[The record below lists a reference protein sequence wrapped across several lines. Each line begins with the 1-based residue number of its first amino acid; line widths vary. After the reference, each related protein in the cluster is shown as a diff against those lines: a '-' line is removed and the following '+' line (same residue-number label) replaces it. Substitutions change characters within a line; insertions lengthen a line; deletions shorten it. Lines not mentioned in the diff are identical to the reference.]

1 MRLLL
6 RLASAEDAPVIWEM
20 QKIAFRELLERYQ
33 DYDTSPANQSL
44 DQLRLRCSQKD
55 RYYYFIDVDGNPVG
69 VLSVTDKQDG
79 SRKRLSPMFILPQF
93 QGRGYAQE
101 AIRQAEK
108 IHGERGWELDTI
120 LQEERLV
127 HLYEKMG
134 YRKTGKTAAVNP
146 RMTLVF
152 YSHKRLSPMDTKK
165 EKPSDFMIEIRRLFA
180 RCIELTGKP
189 DCKPGFPIFPFARLD
204 CLNDPSGA
212 CLFSTELATG
222 VFQTGTLRLG
232 LLTRFDLKRNRIGLI
247 LFNLIFL

>member
-1 MRLLL
+1 MELVL
-6 RLASAEDAPVIWEM
+6 RLASAEDAPVIWKM

-33 DYDTSPANQSL
+33 DYDISPVNQSL

-55 RYYYFIDVDGNPVG
+55 RYYYFINVDENPVG
-69 VLSVTDKQDG
+69 VLSVTDMQDG

-101 AIRQAEK
+101 AMKQAEK

-134 YRKTGKTAAVNP
+134 YQKTGKTAAVNP

-152 YSHKRLSPMDTKK
+152 YQKL
-165 EKPSDFMIEIRRLFA
+165 
-180 RCIELTGKP
+180 
-189 DCKPGFPIFPFARLD
+189 
-204 CLNDPSGA
+204 
-212 CLFSTELATG
+212 
-222 VFQTGTLRLG
+222 
-232 LLTRFDLKRNRIGLI
+232 
-247 LFNLIFL
+247 

>member
-1 MRLLL
+1 MRLEL
-6 RLASAEDAPVIWEM
+6 RLASVEDAPAIWEM

-55 RYYYFIDVDGNPVG
+55 RYYYFIEVDGNPVG

-79 SRKRLSPMFILPQF
+79 SRKSLSQMFILPQF

-101 AIRQAEK
+101 AMKQAEK

-152 YSHKRLSPMDTKK
+152 YQKL
-165 EKPSDFMIEIRRLFA
+165 
-180 RCIELTGKP
+180 
-189 DCKPGFPIFPFARLD
+189 
-204 CLNDPSGA
+204 
-212 CLFSTELATG
+212 
-222 VFQTGTLRLG
+222 
-232 LLTRFDLKRNRIGLI
+232 
-247 LFNLIFL
+247 

>member
-1 MRLLL
+1 ML
-6 RLASAEDAPVIWEM
+6 RIKEFGNKVYMEISKENDIEIVEFTEEDHQSLTM
-20 QKIAFRELLERYQ
+20 ELLSKGRVKK
-33 DYDTSPANQSL
+33 N
-44 DQLRLRCSQKD
+44 K
-55 RYYYFIDVDGNPVG
+55 VDSKAVSYTHLNTVG

-152 YSHKRLSPMDTKK
+152 YQKL
-165 EKPSDFMIEIRRLFA
+165 
-180 RCIELTGKP
+180 
-189 DCKPGFPIFPFARLD
+189 
-204 CLNDPSGA
+204 
-212 CLFSTELATG
+212 
-222 VFQTGTLRLG
+222 
-232 LLTRFDLKRNRIGLI
+232 
-247 LFNLIFL
+247 

>member
-1 MRLLL
+1 MAPGSAAGQADSFLIFNQEQSEVKKMELVL
-6 RLASAEDAPVIWEM
+6 RLASAEDAPVIWKM
-20 QKIAFRELLERYQ
+20 HKIAFRELLERYQ
-33 DYDTSPANQSL
+33 DYDISPVNQSL

-55 RYYYFIDVDGNPVG
+55 RYYYFINVDENPVG

-101 AIRQAEK
+101 AMKQAEK

-152 YSHKRLSPMDTKK
+152 YQKL
-165 EKPSDFMIEIRRLFA
+165 
-180 RCIELTGKP
+180 
-189 DCKPGFPIFPFARLD
+189 
-204 CLNDPSGA
+204 
-212 CLFSTELATG
+212 
-222 VFQTGTLRLG
+222 
-232 LLTRFDLKRNRIGLI
+232 
-247 LFNLIFL
+247 

>member
-1 MRLLL
+1 MELVL

-33 DYDTSPANQSL
+33 DYDTSPANQAL

-55 RYYYFIDVDGNPVG
+55 RYYYFIDVNGKPVG

-134 YRKTGKTAAVNP
+134 YQKTGKTAAVNS
-146 RMTLVF
+146 RMTVVF
-152 YSHKRLSPMDTKK
+152 Y
-165 EKPSDFMIEIRRLFA
+165 EKL
-180 RCIELTGKP
+180 
-189 DCKPGFPIFPFARLD
+189 
-204 CLNDPSGA
+204 
-212 CLFSTELATG
+212 
-222 VFQTGTLRLG
+222 
-232 LLTRFDLKRNRIGLI
+232 
-247 LFNLIFL
+247 

>member
-1 MRLLL
+1 MRLEL
-6 RLASAEDAPVIWEM
+6 RLAFTEDAPAIWEM
-20 QKIAFRELLERYQ
+20 QKIAFRGLLERYQ

-79 SRKRLSPMFILPQF
+79 SRKRLCPMFILPQF

-101 AIRQAEK
+101 AMRQTEK

-152 YSHKRLSPMDTKK
+152 YQKL
-165 EKPSDFMIEIRRLFA
+165 
-180 RCIELTGKP
+180 
-189 DCKPGFPIFPFARLD
+189 
-204 CLNDPSGA
+204 
-212 CLFSTELATG
+212 
-222 VFQTGTLRLG
+222 
-232 LLTRFDLKRNRIGLI
+232 
-247 LFNLIFL
+247 

>member
-1 MRLLL
+1 MVLVL

-55 RYYYFIDVDGNPVG
+55 RFYYFIDVDGNPVG

-79 SRKRLSPMFILPQF
+79 SRMRLSPMFILPQF

-134 YRKTGKTAAVNP
+134 YRKTGKTTAVNP

-152 YSHKRLSPMDTKK
+152 YQKL
-165 EKPSDFMIEIRRLFA
+165 
-180 RCIELTGKP
+180 
-189 DCKPGFPIFPFARLD
+189 
-204 CLNDPSGA
+204 
-212 CLFSTELATG
+212 
-222 VFQTGTLRLG
+222 
-232 LLTRFDLKRNRIGLI
+232 
-247 LFNLIFL
+247 

>member
-1 MRLLL
+1 
-6 RLASAEDAPVIWEM
+6 M

-33 DYDTSPANQSL
+33 DYDISPANQSL
-44 DQLRLRCSQKD
+44 DQLWLRCSQKD
-55 RYYYFIDVDGNPVG
+55 RYSYFIDVNGNPVG

-79 SRKRLSPMFILPQF
+79 
-93 QGRGYAQE
+93 
-101 AIRQAEK
+101 
-108 IHGERGWELDTI
+108 
-120 LQEERLV
+120 
-127 HLYEKMG
+127 
-134 YRKTGKTAAVNP
+134 
-146 RMTLVF
+146 
-152 YSHKRLSPMDTKK
+152 SHKRLSPMDTKK

>member
-69 VLSVTDKQDG
+69 VLSVTDKPDG

-152 YSHKRLSPMDTKK
+152 YQKL
-165 EKPSDFMIEIRRLFA
+165 
-180 RCIELTGKP
+180 
-189 DCKPGFPIFPFARLD
+189 
-204 CLNDPSGA
+204 
-212 CLFSTELATG
+212 
-222 VFQTGTLRLG
+222 
-232 LLTRFDLKRNRIGLI
+232 
-247 LFNLIFL
+247 